1 MGERMAGPSTRAQR
15 PALRRGSCARN
26 SLAVRYITPEAIL
39 KMRFGE
45 PPWPSWD
52 IAVMCFRGEGGG
64 GALVDKL
71 GAQPVGKRT
80 LYALEETA
88 ERPFVYEAA
97 LGGRRVLLVQR
108 CLWGGPQAAIL
119 IEELACL
126 GVRTIIGFGVAG
138 SLVESL
144 PKGTQIAG
152 GRAVV
157 IDGTARAYTASETV
171 DPDAALLAAARAIAE
186 RQGVALAAPCLAGV
200 DALYRETPDD
210 VRRWRGLG
218 IEAINMETPTL
229 YAAAAACGVR
239 SLWLGHVS
247 DTLWL
252 STQAWESWQRP
263 AALTD
268 ITVALTVGLL
278 ESLCVSPDQ
287 SPAPR

>member
-1 MGERMAGPSTRAQR
+1 
-15 PALRRGSCARN
+15 
-26 SLAVRYITPEAIL
+26 VRFITPETIL

-52 IAVMCFRGEGGG
+52 IAVLCFRGEGGG
-64 GALVDKL
+64 GTLVDKL
-71 GAQPVGKRT
+71 GARPVGKRT

-88 ERPFVYEAA
+88 ERPYVYETA
-97 LGGRRVLLVQR
+97 LGGRRILLVQR

-119 IEELACL
+119 VEELACL

-138 SLVESL
+138 SLVETL
-144 PKGTQIAG
+144 PKGAQIVG
-152 GRAVV
+152 GHAAV
-157 IDGTARAYTASETV
+157 IDGTSQAYTSSKTV
-171 DPDAALLAAARAIAE
+171 YPDASLLAAVRAIAE
-186 RQGVALAAPCLAGV
+186 RQGVPLAAPCIAGV

-210 VRRWRGLG
+210 VRRWRALG
-218 IEAINMETPTL
+218 VEAINMETPTL
-229 YAAAAACGVR
+229 YAATATCGVR

-252 STQAWESWQRP
+252 TTQAWDSWQRP

-268 ITVALTVGLL
+268 VTVALTVGLL
-278 ESLCVSPDQ
+278 ESLCAPRDP